1 MAFSE
6 SGRSDVAPKRILIAD
21 DNAVVRAVVRTL
33 IETKLGLEVCGE
45 AVDGLDVI
53 QQAKDLKPDVVLLD
67 FRMPILTGI
76 EAAPIIKGAYPYVR
90 IVLFTM
96 YENEISKTMAR
107 GAYIDLVVRKPD
119 GLNTLLESIQDLME
133 PGRHV

>member
-1 MAFSE
+1 MAHSE
-6 SGRSDVAPKRILIAD
+6 SHRSDVAPKRILIAD

-76 EAAPIIKGAYPYVR
+76 EAAPIIKGAYPHVR

-107 GAYIDLVVRKPD
+107 GAYIDLVVGKPD

>member
-1 MAFSE
+1 MAHSE
-6 SGRSDVAPKRILIAD
+6 SHRSDVAPKRILIAD

-76 EAAPIIKGAYPYVR
+76 EAAPIIKGAYPHVR

-96 YENEISKTMAR
+96 YEKEISKTMAR
-107 GAYIDLVVRKPD
+107 AAYIDLVVSKPD
-119 GLNTLLESIQDLME
+119 GLETLLESIQDLME
-133 PGRHV
+133 PDHQV

>member
-1 MAFSE
+1 MALFE
-6 SGRSDVAPKRILIAD
+6 AHRSVAAKRVLIAD
-21 DNAVVRAVVRTL
+21 DNAIVRAVVRTL
-33 IETKLGLEVCGE
+33 IETKVGLEVCGE

-53 QQAKDLKPDVVLLD
+53 QQTKDLKPDVVLLD

-76 EAAPIIKGAYPYVR
+76 EAAPIIKGAYPHVR

-96 YENEISKTMAR
+96 YENEISKKMAR
-107 GAYIDLVVRKPD
+107 GAYIDLVVSKPD

-133 PGRHV
+133 PGRQV

>member
-1 MAFSE
+1 MELSE
-6 SGRSDVAPKRILIAD
+6 PRRSDIAPKRVLIAD
-21 DNAVVRAVVRTL
+21 DSAIVRAVVRTL
-33 IETKLGLEVCGE
+33 IEAQVGLEVCGE

-53 QQAKDLKPDVVLLD
+53 QQTKDLKPDVVLLD

-76 EAAPIIKGAYPYVR
+76 EAAPIIKGAYPHVR

-133 PGRHV
+133 PGRQV

>member
-1 MAFSE
+1 MAHSE
-6 SGRSDVAPKRILIAD
+6 SHRSDVAPKRILIAD

-76 EAAPIIKGAYPYVR
+76 EAAPIIKGAYPHVR

-96 YENEISKTMAR
+96 YENEINKTMAR

>member
-1 MAFSE
+1 MALCE
-6 SGRSDVAPKRILIAD
+6 SRRSGIAPKRILIAD
-21 DNAVVRAVVRTL
+21 DSAIVRAVVRTL
-33 IETKLGLEVCGE
+33 IETKVGLEVCGE

-53 QQAKDLKPDVVLLD
+53 QQTKDLKPDVVLLD

-76 EAAPIIKGAYPYVR
+76 EAAPSIKGAYPHVR

-107 GAYIDLVVRKPD
+107 GAYIDLVVSKPD

-133 PGRHV
+133 PGSQV

>member
-1 MAFSE
+1 MALSE
-6 SGRSDVAPKRILIAD
+6 SRRSDIAPKRVLIAD

-76 EAAPIIKGAYPYVR
+76 EAAPIIKGAYPHVR

-107 GAYIDLVVRKPD
+107 GAYIDLVVSKPD

-133 PGRHV
+133 PGRQV

>member
-1 MAFSE
+1 MALSE
-6 SGRSDVAPKRILIAD
+6 SRRSDIAPKRILIAD

-76 EAAPIIKGAYPYVR
+76 EAAPIIKGAYPHVR

-96 YENEISKTMAR
+96 YENEISKKMAR
-107 GAYIDLVVRKPD
+107 GAYIDLVVSKPD

>member
-1 MAFSE
+1 MAHSE
-6 SGRSDVAPKRILIAD
+6 SHRSDVAPKRILIAD

-76 EAAPIIKGAYPYVR
+76 EAAPIIKGAYPHVR

-107 GAYIDLVVRKPD
+107 GAYIDLVVSKPD

-133 PGRHV
+133 PGSQV

>member
-1 MAFSE
+1 MAHSE
-6 SGRSDVAPKRILIAD
+6 AHRSDVAPKRILIAD

-76 EAAPIIKGAYPYVR
+76 EAAPIIKGAYPHVR

-107 GAYIDLVVRKPD
+107 GAYIDLVVSKPD

>member
-1 MAFSE
+1 MAHSE
-6 SGRSDVAPKRILIAD
+6 AHRSDNAPKRILIAD

-76 EAAPIIKGAYPYVR
+76 EAAPIIKGAYPHVR

-96 YENEISKTMAR
+96 YENEISKKMAR
-107 GAYIDLVVRKPD
+107 GAYIDLVVSKPD

>member
-1 MAFSE
+1 MAHSE
-6 SGRSDVAPKRILIAD
+6 SHRSDIAPKRILIAD

-76 EAAPIIKGAYPYVR
+76 EAAPIIKGAYPHVR

-107 GAYIDLVVRKPD
+107 GAYIDLVVSKPD

>member
-1 MAFSE
+1 MALSE
-6 SGRSDVAPKRILIAD
+6 SRRSDIAPKRVLIAD

-76 EAAPIIKGAYPYVR
+76 EAAPIIKGAYPHVR

-96 YENEISKTMAR
+96 YENEISKAMAR
-107 GAYIDLVVRKPD
+107 GAYIDLVVSKPD

-133 PGRHV
+133 PGRQV

>member
-76 EAAPIIKGAYPYVR
+76 EAAPIIKGAYPHVR

-107 GAYIDLVVRKPD
+107 GAYIDLVVSKPD

>member
-76 EAAPIIKGAYPYVR
+76 EAAPIIKGAYPHVR

>member
-1 MAFSE
+1 MAHPE
-6 SGRSDVAPKRILIAD
+6 SHRSDVAPKRILIAD

-76 EAAPIIKGAYPYVR
+76 EAAPIIKGAYPHVQ

-107 GAYIDLVVRKPD
+107 GAYIDLVVSKPD

>member
-1 MAFSE
+1 MAHSE
-6 SGRSDVAPKRILIAD
+6 SHRSDVAPKRILIAD

-76 EAAPIIKGAYPYVR
+76 EAAPIIKGAYPHVR

>member
-76 EAAPIIKGAYPYVR
+76 EAAPIIKGAYPHVR

-107 GAYIDLVVRKPD
+107 GAYIDLVVSKPD

-133 PGRHV
+133 PGRQV

>member
-1 MAFSE
+1 MAHSE
-6 SGRSDVAPKRILIAD
+6 SHRSDVAPKRILIAD

-76 EAAPIIKGAYPYVR
+76 EAAPIIKGAYPHVR

-107 GAYIDLVVRKPD
+107 GAYIDLVVSKPD

>member
-1 MAFSE
+1 MAHSE
-6 SGRSDVAPKRILIAD
+6 SHRSDVAPKRILIAD

-76 EAAPIIKGAYPYVR
+76 EAAPIIKGAYPHVR

-96 YENEISKTMAR
+96 YENEISKKMAR
-107 GAYIDLVVRKPD
+107 GAYIDLVVSKPD

-133 PGRHV
+133 PGRQV

>member
-1 MAFSE
+1 MAHSE
-6 SGRSDVAPKRILIAD
+6 SHRSDVAPKRILIAD

-76 EAAPIIKGAYPYVR
+76 EAAPIIKGAYPHVR

-96 YENEISKTMAR
+96 YENEISKKMAR
-107 GAYIDLVVRKPD
+107 GAYIDLVVSKPD